1 MPIDPKITA
10 QIEEKF
16 SDDEESGKRIQALL
30 DEMESDQAMT
40 RNDILESLANIM
52 NYLELK

>member
-10 QIEEKF
+10 QIKEKF

-52 NYLELK
+52 KYLELK